1 MRITDTPI
9 PAQLTIVAWPDPI
22 VDALGFPPHD
32 PYSEMTGREERF
44 DWVVCEREV
53 LQRRPPSS
61 SVHSSGNQAHPGTAA
76 AARREAD
83 RAEGD
88 HVAGDRGSPQSRVTT
103 TR

>member
-1 MRITDTPI
+1 MDSPITSPLHV
-9 PAQLTIVAWPDPI
+9 QAWPDAV
-22 VDALGFPPHD
+22 VDRLGYEPT
-32 PYSEMTGREERF
+32 SEYFDWTGREERF
-44 DWVVCEREV
+44 DWVGCEREV